1 MIASKEYVLSK
12 LNEYTLFPKKKYGQ
26 NFLIDEKTVS
36 KIVAAL
42 DIKQGDVIYE
52 IGPGLGALSEVLAS
66 KNQPLYL
73 YDIDENMVDH
83 LKVVFKMFPH
93 VEVINENFLK
103 VEDDNKVTKIIGN
116 LPYYITTSL
125 IEHVLINFDISDFVF
140 MVQAEVEE
148 RLIAKIKTK
157 EYGPLS
163 ILIDQFFEIEKVCKV
178 SKMAFYPV
186 PHVDSAVFR
195 IKYKPTEENK
205 KKQKANSAKGGYK
218 YEEDRKKGL
227 GHGSA
232 GDRAGADLLRGVC
245 RERRSLC
252 GAARSG
258 PCGDEGQP
266 AGGGGRLHR
275 A

>member
-140 MVQAEVEE
+140 MVQAEVED

-205 KKQKANSAKGGYK
+205 KKYYLFLKKIFNQRRKTITNNLGSLFISKEEGMEILKALNIPFNKRPEELTKEELLSLYK
-218 YEEDRKKGL
+218 LITKSK
-227 GHGSA
+227 
-232 GDRAGADLLRGVC
+232 
-245 RERRSLC
+245 
-252 GAARSG
+252 
-258 PCGDEGQP
+258 
-266 AGGGGRLHR
+266 
-275 A
+275 